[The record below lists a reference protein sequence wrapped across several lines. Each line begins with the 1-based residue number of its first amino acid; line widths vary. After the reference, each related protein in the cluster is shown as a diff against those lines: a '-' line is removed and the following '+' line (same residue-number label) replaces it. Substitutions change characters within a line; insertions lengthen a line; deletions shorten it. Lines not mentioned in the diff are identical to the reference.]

1 MAYYDSFKFTN
12 ETIRE
17 VFRRIFRYGWYQNT
31 EGNFYAFNEFSIP
44 SLPVVKDFAEGT
56 DELICTVYSA
66 NNVAWD
72 TLGWQTARGSIG
84 AFRYGVNFEL
94 PAGNDTRVC
103 LLRYKMYTEKYSKA
117 DTTDGWLMLSNKF
130 IDGVVIKRRWHSGT
144 SILKEN
150 SIEHKYNIT
159 GDYRNATFTG
169 TEPPVEIGAGIFGN
183 DDNITLGG
191 VSRPNLYALAT
202 NRGLSTEDLSN
213 LESIYDGVG
222 LDYLG
227 VDGPLEAS
235 AAPPSVYY
243 ALPPLPIN
251 RAYGSQIVRLEKA
264 PDWIPVFDIDQV
276 EDIIKF
282 LKYGDDSGRKYVFD
296 SENPDAKRI
305 EDYKT
310 NQVLYISQNT
320 KDNNKYS
327 YEFLNADYN
336 ALTQVNRDDY
346 ECAVYDGAR
355 IKATSSPYPVV
366 TINKDITTSAAGD
379 YIGVSW
385 LGDKDQTQADARRSG
400 SFKVW
405 YKPKKAS
412 NVGILIDRV
421 EWATDPNGTEGW
433 EVCAKTA
440 IDGGYIYTA
449 ESGET
454 LTVYFRAITMDDI
467 NDDFGDD
474 PDHEDDETGTTPAI
488 PTGRGIGT
496 YNISASQ
503 LSAINDALWSY
514 DWNSFFKSSTID
526 PVKCIISCK
535 SVPFAVAGSGSEEI
549 VIASLRTDVYAGQ
562 VNPSYRGDTISV
574 TMPFY
579 RGDFTDIEYT
589 QVRVY
594 LPYIGWVELPAS
606 EVMSRR
612 AKLDVGLAGNTKVL
626 KFRYLADL
634 VDGSCTCV
642 VSVNG
647 TERWLFNGHCGID
660 IPITSD
666 NHTNAIN
673 NAMHAGVQTVLNIGT
688 AAAGALTDNAMMT
701 AGGVISAISSAANVV
716 PTYNYS
722 ASASPGGYIN
732 AALNTHIMIV
742 IERPNVKYD
751 DNVIKRLGKP
761 CHKVLNLGSLRGF
774 TKCGAVRV
782 EGIDATPEELAMI
795 ASGLEA
801 GVIL

>member
-1 MAYYDSFKFTN
+1 MSEIFNIFDKDKAGLIDFYSAIKRGHHADWWPSDTFVRNNIVWLDRVDPAANFRFKYIRCTSDPGDTVQTEVVHIGVKLSAPDATRACFIKVPATVRIRNNVGYTPVETETLILAHAANVAQGVTLNGFPTGNVCVDTIISRNGSVSHVESSTSIRDSLKSQWINSSGTTIPDWAYWKMSGDGTGGVTHRYWTASQKNAISTKFSQICDGITYGLSGN
-12 ETIRE
+12 IAVMTDYPYWETQYAST
-17 VFRRIFRYGWYQNT
+17 FNGYALNRYETDYLMT
-31 EGNFYAFNEFSIP
+31 Y
-44 SLPVVKDFAEGT
+44 
-56 DELICTVYSA
+56 DELPFPLFDYTQ
-66 NNVAWD
+66 VAD
-72 TLGWQTARGSIG
+72 II
-84 AFRYGVNFEL
+84 
-94 PAGNDTRVC
+94 
-103 LLRYKMYTEKYSKA
+103 KYI
-117 DTTDGWLMLSNKF
+117 N
-130 IDGVVIKRRWHSGT
+130 
-144 SILKEN
+144 
-150 SIEHKYNIT
+150 T
-159 GDYRNATFTG
+159 GDKSGALDVFDN
-169 TEPPVEIGAGIFGN
+169 ENPPVE
-183 DDNITLGG
+183 
-191 VSRPNLYALAT
+191 
-202 NRGLSTEDLSN
+202 
-213 LESIYDGVG
+213 
-222 LDYLG
+222 
-227 VDGPLEAS
+227 
-235 AAPPSVYY
+235 
-243 ALPPLPIN
+243 
-251 RAYGSQIVRLEKA
+251 
-264 PDWIPVFDIDQV
+264 
-276 EDIIKF
+276 
-282 LKYGDDSGRKYVFD
+282 
-296 SENPDAKRI
+296 RI
-305 EDYKT
+305 ENYKT
-310 NQVLYISQNT
+310 NQKLYISQNT
-320 KDNNKYS
+320 KTNNKYS

-336 ALTQVNRDDY
+336 KLDQVNRDDY
-346 ECAVYDGAR
+346 ECAVYDGTR
-355 IKATSSPYPVV
+355 IKATSSPSPVV

-379 YIGVSW
+379 YIAVSW
-385 LGDKDQTQADARRSG
+385 LGDKDQTQADANRSG

-412 NVGILIDRV
+412 NVGIQIDRV

-433 EVCAKTA
+433 EVCGKSSF
-440 IDGGYIYTA
+440 DGGYIYTA

-467 NDDFGDD
+467 NEDFGDD
-474 PDHEDDETGTTPAI
+474 PDHEDDETGTTPTI

-535 SVPFAVAGSGSEEI
+535 SVPFSVAGSGSEEI
-549 VIASLRTDVYAGQ
+549 VIASMRTDVYAGQ

-666 NHTNAIN
+666 NHTNSIN

-774 TKCGAVRV
+774 TKCGAVRI
-782 EGIDATPEELAMI
+782 EGIDATPDELAMI